1 MNTYL
6 CIDINKN
13 DTIVSFTILDK
24 KKCIVYCGDQIIGKN
39 TLPHDGSLQLTI
51 SMFATERIIIPI
63 SDQNQIDHI
72 LNMHFNSVKNKDY
85 KEILHQL
92 NLQEYII

>member
-24 KKCIVYCGDQIIGKN
+24 KKCIIYCGDQIIGKN
-39 TLPHDGSLQLTI
+39 TLPHDGSLERPL
-51 SMFATERIIIPI
+51 SVFAAESIIVPL
-63 SDQNQIDHI
+63 SDQNVIDNI
-72 LNMHFNSVKNKDY
+72 LNMHFISVKNKDY

>member
-13 DTIVSFTILDK
+13 DTIVSFTILDREK
-24 KKCIVYCGDQIIGKN
+24 SIEYCGDQIIGKN
-39 TLPHDGSLQLTI
+39 TLPHDGSLQLTVR
-51 SMFATERIIIPI
+51 MFATESIIIPL
-63 SDQNQIDHI
+63 SDQNLIDNI

-92 NLQEYII
+92 NLLEYII

>member
-24 KKCIVYCGDQIIGKN
+24 KKCIVYCGDQIIGKSI
-39 TLPHDGSLQLTI
+39 LPHNGSI
-51 SMFATERIIIPI
+51 ARPVSMFATESIIIPI
-63 SDQNQIDHI
+63 SDQNQIDHL
-72 LNMHFNSVKNKDY
+72 LNMNFNSIKNKKY
-85 KEILHQL
+85 QEILYEL

>member
-6 CIDINKN
+6 CIDINQD
-13 DTIVSFTILDK
+13 DTIVSFTILDREK
-24 KKCIVYCGDQIIGKN
+24 SIVYCGDQIIGKN
-39 TLPHDGSLQLTI
+39 HLPHNGSI
-51 SMFATERIIIPI
+51 ARPVSMFTYKSVIIPI
-63 SDQNQIDHI
+63 FECNKIDHL
-72 LNMHFNSVKNKDY
+72 LNMHFNRVKNKDY